1 MDPNQEAFPVARCP
15 GASPQSYLHYLPTQ
29 IDIKNVL
36 KSTSNRHR
44 ECRLCQRH
52 ATSRTSSNR
61 HQIDIKNV
69 VSVNAMPPPCDVD
82 VASFSSSMPQQCH
95 AYVASFASSMPRR
108 RRLILSQA
116 KARSWSDLS
125 LTQSTCGSQFEIKF
139 TTTSFH
145 LSAPNSPLTVRNAAK
160 TTKILVHGSAQ
171 VTGIPSHHLTCSQ
184 ELTSIRFGCPGHC
197 LVPLGV
203 WRRYGPVRITL
214 GIRWPSVGETR
225 NRHRRQRPDWN
236 ICSFSRPS
244 TDGTGIYYFSFH
256 VMTFASVIK
265 LHQPCPN
272 TNP

>member
-61 HQIDIKNV
+61 HQERPLCQRHATSRTSSNRHQSDIKNV

-95 AYVASFASSMPRR
+95 AYVASFASSMPCRH
-108 RRLILSQA
+108 RLILSQA

-160 TTKILVHGSAQ
+160 TTKMGPRKSLAFQ
-171 VTGIPSHHLTCSQ
+171 VTI
-184 ELTSIRFGCPGHC
+184 
-197 LVPLGV
+197 
-203 WRRYGPVRITL
+203 
-214 GIRWPSVGETR
+214 
-225 NRHRRQRPDWN
+225 
-236 ICSFSRPS
+236 
-244 TDGTGIYYFSFH
+244 
-256 VMTFASVIK
+256 
-265 LHQPCPN
+265 
-272 TNP
+272 